1 MQKVKVGDTVKI
13 LAVDFITAEWQPK
26 LLNSEQVVTG
36 FDVGGDPMFAWDEP
50 NLKGCPY
57 GRQHGDSMVI
67 EADAGW
73 RFELVEG

>member
-1 MQKVKVGDTVKI
+1 MQKVQVGDKVRI

-36 FDVGGDPMFAWDEP
+36 FNDVGEIEFAWDEP

-57 GRQHGDSMVI
+57 GRQNAETMCM
-67 EADAGW
+67 DAECGW